1 MSARYQ
7 SSNLVPVD
15 RPFAKLLYSQAD
27 LADIAGIPPIS
38 SAEYSFLNSQVYD
51 RASAL
56 MGLNSRDPRQV
67 ARRVRHLSYV
77 LRSSRFS
84 DRIEWRSCLKEL
96 DSIAPVFDEPS
107 GLIDVTG
114 AVSGLT
120 VNLLT
125 AGTRDSNRSSW
136 RLSISGTT
144 NFQLYVDGLAVGS
157 TFSNASPLPATQVP
171 GSGHAVA
178 ASCSAG
184 TVFWGAELR
193 VPYSG
198 DLADLV
204 NSLRANRQFFL
215 QLQPAQEYVDAFIH
229 GDVVED
235 AVAAF
240 ILSVDSI

>member
-1 MSARYQ
+1 MSLRYQ

-15 RPFAKLLYSQAD
+15 RPFAKLLYRQTD

-38 SAEYSFLNSQVYD
+38 SAEYSFSNSQVYD
-51 RASAL
+51 RACAL
-56 MGLNSRDPRQV
+56 LGLDSRDSRQV

-84 DRIEWRSCLKEL
+84 DRIDWRSCLKEL
-96 DSIAPVFDEPS
+96 DSISPVFDEPS
-107 GLIDVTG
+107 GLVDVTG

-125 AGTRDSNRSSW
+125 AGARDVDRSSW

-144 NFQLYVDGLAVGS
+144 NFQLHVDGIALGS
-157 TFSNASPLPATQVP
+157 TFSNASPLPSTQVP
-171 GSGHAVA
+171 GSGHAIS

-184 TVFWGAELR
+184 TVSWGAELR

-198 DLADLV
+198 NLADLV
-204 NSLRANRQFFL
+204 NSLKANRQFFL
-215 QLQPAQEYVDAFIH
+215 QLQPAQEYVDAFVH

-240 ILSVDSI
+240 ILSVDSV